1 MNSARGMGSQGVLT
15 CRDTSSLF
23 NISGDS
29 NNNNG
34 GAGGGGGGGNSQRS
48 GSRSRGGTSQHN
60 HRNSVLSGMTANVPA
75 AVGGSNT
82 GVRASMSKTA
92 REPGEEEEVKD
103 EIHVDVKPQETISTA
118 RRGEAKK
125 YYNKHSS
132 NN

>member
-1 MNSARGMGSQGVLT
+1 MNSARGIGSQGVLT

-29 NNNNG
+29 NTNNG
-34 GAGGGGGGGNSQRS
+34 GNGNGGNSQRS
-48 GSRSRGGTSQHN
+48 GSRSRGGNSHN
-60 HRNSVLSGMTANVPA
+60 HRNSVLSNVPTGGG
-75 AVGGSNT
+75 VIGSNT

-103 EIHVDVKPQETISTA
+103 EIQVDVKPQETVSTA
-118 RRGEAKK
+118 RRKEAKK
-125 YYNKHSS
+125 YYNKHST

>member
-1 MNSARGMGSQGVLT
+1 MGSQGVLT

-29 NNNNG
+29 NTNNNNG
-34 GAGGGGGGGNSQRS
+34 NGGNSQRS
-48 GSRSRGGTSQHN
+48 GSRLRGGNSLN
-60 HRNSVLSGMTANVPA
+60 HRNSVLSNMPV
-75 AVGGSNT
+75 VIGSNT

-103 EIHVDVKPQETISTA
+103 EIQVDVKPQETVSTA